1 MELFCFGDGFPFDF
15 PHRRAQAHQWGM
27 QPVGAVGFIAPEIE
41 LRGSFWV
48 SEASER
54 SHVDVM
60 QDLMIGC
67 KQLLK

>member
-1 MELFCFGDGFPFDF
+1 MSAGDAAGWCRGL
-15 PHRRAQAHQWGM
+15 HRSRNRA
-27 QPVGAVGFIAPEIE
+27 
-41 LRGSFWV
+41 RGSFWV

>member
-1 MELFCFGDGFPFDF
+1 MCFFLGFF
-15 PHRRAQAHQWGM
+15 PIPGPRVCWRGM
-27 QPVGAVGFIAPEIE
+27 RPVGAVGFIAPEIE